1 MHRPHWHIAQVHYQ
15 TGGALPPCPP
25 LPASTRRQSE
35 VIRLF
40 EESEMPTMKQ
50 STNVIHNTKK
60 IDNRKQRNDNGQ
72 GRMANFAD
80 ECQVV
85 MNMVHSDGFVQR
97 IELSGGHVPSVI
109 AYSDRQM
116 SSRSVLESV
125 IVSYFQP
132 GRPMFARCLHRCVN
146 GWGRRCAAC
155 CQCGSIMPGGRS
167 AGVADALITDTG
179 PRTTRYTVTSQ
190 YISWWTN
197 LNFKLKTR

>member
-1 MHRPHWHIAQVHYQ
+1 
-15 TGGALPPCPP
+15 
-25 LPASTRRQSE
+25 
-35 VIRLF
+35 
-40 EESEMPTMKQ
+40 MKQ

-60 IDNRKQRNDNGQ
+60 TDNRKQRNDNGQ

-80 ECQVV
+80 ECQNV

-146 GWGRRCAAC
+146 G
-155 CQCGSIMPGGRS
+155 
-167 AGVADALITDTG
+167 
-179 PRTTRYTVTSQ
+179 
-190 YISWWTN
+190 
-197 LNFKLKTR
+197 